1 MGRRSVAAAA
11 AAIRADLSDL
21 AGLGLLAASFVVL
34 FVAAWADWPV
44 VVIVAL
50 LVGIAADVRGERRTP
65 KLFEVF
71 ERSRLGPVERQ
82 VARDA
87 AVLLLLWRSDRL
99 PDSTVAALG
108 VALVG

>member
-11 AAIRADLSDL
+11 AAIRADLTDL

-34 FVAAWADWPV
+34 YVAAWADWPV

-50 LVGIAADVRGERRTP
+50 VLGVAVDIRGERRTP

-71 ERSRLGPVERQ
+71 ERSRLGSVQRQ

-87 AVLLLLWRSDRL
+87 ALLLLRWRSDRL
-99 PDSTVAALG
+99 SDATVAAL
-108 VALVG
+108 A